1 MRHAPESRRGVRNEQ
16 CELEFCQLDWCKMIL
31 NCASCCSMPQ
41 SLRDTPVTNVWLVS
55 GSSSIVS
62 RTMGIRA
69 YKQTSPIRWTLRHRR
84 PDPSTSPTL
93 GFTLYGP
100 DRIYTINHPTPP
112 LPPLHCD
119 PTRLLS
125 TKRLGLRG
133 KLSSKV
139 LQHGPLCVIPKCP
152 TEPNRPLL
160 PARPR
165 LAGWILQR
173 RRSRYCHKPTLHP
186 QWRSSMASER
196 RKITRVT
203 SGRASCPGRRGRLS
217 ER

>member
-16 CELEFCQLDWCKMIL
+16 CELDLWQSIRCKMIL
-31 NCASCCSMPQ
+31 NCASCCSMPR
-41 SLRDTPVTNVWLVS
+41 SPRDTPVTNDWLVS

-69 YKQTSPIRWTLRHRR
+69 YEQTSPIRWTLRHPR
-84 PDPSTSPTL
+84 PDPSTSLTL

-100 DRIYTINHPTPP
+100 DRIYTINHPTRPHPP
-112 LPPLHCD
+112 LPYD

-152 TEPNRPLL
+152 TEPNRLLL

-165 LAGWILQR
+165 WAGWIPQR
-173 RRSRYCHKPTLHP
+173 RKSRYCHKPTLPP
-186 QWRSSMASER
+186 Q
-196 RKITRVT
+196 
-203 SGRASCPGRRGRLS
+203 
-217 ER
+217 